1 MARKQTKT
9 NTKKTSS
16 RSRKTTKANPPPPP
30 PKKNSGQELPDLPD
44 SYGTNIIGGV
54 LFLVL
59 AVCSTISYFNTEG
72 SFVAFFSDWLKG
84 LLGWGFYLAAPAFA
98 VCALLLFTCG
108 SRPVSGRVF
117 ATVMLPV
124 ILAALSELMLN
135 TSIHEGSSFTEMVN
149 DLFDLGKVMQS
160 GGVIGGLIA
169 FGMFR
174 ALSMAGTLPLLVLA
188 FLYCFI
194 VCCWGSVRGLIAR
207 ITRSHNA
214 YVQYEQQRAEQKKNE
229 PVKPVNAGRK
239 PPKIVQGG
247 RRETFNVD
255 IPLGEEEDLYTA
267 ETAVNKVKAGTIRQ
281 TARSGRKQ
289 PQIIREPF
297 VDEQLT
303 PPPTVNG
310 KLSEARA
317 EAERIAVVG
326 PASGSAAAGSAA
338 PAQTPEG
345 AASAVPV
352 RRGPGRPKGSGKTA
366 REETPTPDEA
376 RRERDKIA
384 QAAAESAVPDD
395 YVFPP
400 LSLLRAS
407 SGAAAD
413 ATDEVNLNRVRLEE
427 AIRSFGISASVVGVI
442 RGPTVTR
449 YDLELDRGVKL
460 ARITNLAGDLAL
472 SLGVVNVRIA
482 PIPDKISTVGIEV
495 PNRTVSTVFLGDI
508 LNSSNFSGARSKL
521 SFSLG
526 KDIGGNCIVGNI
538 SKLPHL
544 LIAGTTGSGK
554 SVCMN
559 SLILSLLFKARPDEV
574 KLIMIDPK
582 MVELGIYNGIPH
594 LYVPVVTDPKKA
606 AGALQWAVV
615 EMLKR
620 YRAFSE
626 LGVRDLDSYNHIQKE
641 QQQETLPRV
650 VIVIDELAD
659 LMLVASKEVEE
670 SICRV
675 AQMGRAAGM
684 HLVIATQRPSA
695 DVITGLM
702 KANIP
707 SRIAFAV
714 SSALESRIILDQGGA
729 EKLIGFGDMLYS
741 PLGAGKP
748 VRIQGSYV
756 SDEEREQVIRFIKE
770 NNSVDTAGGG
780 RNSEIEDYMI
790 KATKDKNSAEEKD
803 STVEGPA
810 GDYDEMLPQAV
821 DVVLE
826 MGSCSVSM
834 LQRRIK
840 LGYSRAARIVDQMEE
855 LGIVGPYEGAK
866 PRSVAIDRAGW
877 QELQVKLGYLSQDSQ
892 AGQPDF
898 GMDYDTDEDDS
909 AF

>member
-9 NTKKTSS
+9 TNRKTSS
-16 RSRKTTKANPPPPP
+16 RTKKTTRANPPPPP
-30 PKKNSGQELPDLPD
+30 PKKNSGQELPNLPD

-59 AVCSTISYFNTEG
+59 AVCSAISYFNTEG
-72 SFVAFFSDWLKG
+72 SFVAFFSDWLRG

-98 VCALLLFTCG
+98 VCAILLFTCG
-108 SRPVSGRVF
+108 NRPVSGRVF

-135 TSIHEGSSFTEMVN
+135 TSIHEGASFGEMVN
-149 DLFDLGKVMQS
+149 DLFDLGKVMKS

-169 FGMFR
+169 YGMFR
-174 ALSMAGTLPLLVLA
+174 ALSMAGTLPLLILG

-194 VCCWGSVRGLIAR
+194 VCCWGSMRGLIAR
-207 ITRSHNA
+207 ITQSHNA

-229 PVKPVNAGRK
+229 PVKPLNINRK
-239 PPKIVQGG
+239 PPKIIQSD
-247 RRETFNVD
+247 RRVGYNVD
-255 IPLGEEEDLYTA
+255 IPLGEEEDLFDTD
-267 ETAVNKVKAGTIRQ
+267 KAAKALKTGIRR
-281 TARSGRKQ
+281 TSGSGRRQ
-289 PQIIREPF
+289 PQIIHEAY
-297 VDEQLT
+297 VDDNLT

-310 KLSEARA
+310 KISEARA
-317 EAERIAVVG
+317 EASQIVSVHPQAD
-326 PASGSAAAGSAA
+326 PAAAGTVI
-338 PAQTPEG
+338 PAQQPENV
-345 AASAVPV
+345 AAVPV
-352 RRGPGRPKGSGKTA
+352 KRGPGRPKGSVKTV
-366 REETPTPDEA
+366 REEVPTPDEV
-376 RRERDKIA
+376 RKEREKIE
-384 QAAAESAVPDD
+384 QAVAGTAEPDD

-407 SGAAAD
+407 SGMTAD
-413 ATDEVNLNRVRLEE
+413 ATDEVSLNRVRLEE

-460 ARITNLAGDLAL
+460 SRITNLAGDLAL

-508 LNSSNFSGARSKL
+508 LNSPNFSGARSKL

-559 SLILSLLFKARPDEV
+559 SLILSLLYKARPDEV

-615 EMLKR
+615 EMMKR
-620 YRAFSE
+620 YQAFSE
-626 LGVRDLDSYNHIQKE
+626 IGVRDLDSFNHIQKDH
-641 QQQETLPRV
+641 QEETKPRV

-659 LMLVASKEVEE
+659 LMLVASKEVE
-670 SICRV
+670 
-675 AQMGRAAGM
+675 
-684 HLVIATQRPSA
+684 

-714 SSALESRIILDQGGA
+714 SSAMESRIILDQGGA

-756 SDEEREQVIRFIKE
+756 SDEEREDVIRFIKE
-770 NNSVDTAGGG
+770 NNSVDTAGGA

-790 KATKDKNSAEEKD
+790 KATKDKNASEEKESSSD
-803 STVEGPA
+803 GPV

-821 DVVLE
+821 EVVLE

-834 LQRRIK
+834 LQRRLK

-855 LGIVGPYEGAK
+855 LGVVGPYEGAK
-866 PRSVAIDRAGW
+866 PRGVAIDRSGW
-877 QELQVKLGYLSQDSQ
+877 QELQVRLGYISQD
-892 AGQPDF
+892 ALGEQPGFDHGLYSDENDADF
-898 GMDYDTDEDDS
+898 
-909 AF
+909 